1 MVDKENYVAE
11 IYSHIQRE
19 PQLSETYAN
28 FFQDNDL
35 TADTIAQGPRQN
47 DSSEINSSIEE
58 KKAIKIIIV
67 PSSNESNQQ
76 IDLGQQEYYENCQEQ
91 AYVGNS
97 SNSLKMDIEEDR
109 NGKEEGPKENNTEN
123 MTTEF
128 SSKENQLSSQVKD
141 IYIPMKKWDKIKSED
156 FLFENNSNSNSNEC
170 LDESMF
176 NFDCNCH
183 FPEYSSFYE
192 IEDAN
197 PNSGTFMNNFSD
209 ETKFETEGHPG

>member
-1 MVDKENYVAE
+1 MVDKENNVAE
-11 IYSHIQRE
+11 FYSHIQRE

-47 DSSEINSSIEE
+47 DSSEINSSLEE
-58 KKAIKIIIV
+58 KKAIIIIIV
-67 PSSNESNQQ
+67 PSSYESNQQ

-97 SNSLKMDIEEDR
+97 SNSLKMDIEEDK

-156 FLFENNSNSNSNEC
+156 FLFKNNSNSNS
-170 LDESMF
+170 
-176 NFDCNCH
+176 
-183 FPEYSSFYE
+183 
-192 IEDAN
+192 
-197 PNSGTFMNNFSD
+197 MNV
-209 ETKFETEGHPG
+209 